1 MVKKRNCVAFGAA
14 ILGGGPANEEFSEKP
29 LRVLR
34 LKTKKAAI
42 KQV

>member
-1 MVKKRNCVAFGAA
+1 MKAKLRRMRAA
-14 ILGGGPANEEFSEKP
+14 ILGGDPANEEFSEKP